1 MKKMLDM
8 LKGARRI
15 GLFLALAVAAIL
27 LLQVVGSFSPGD
39 GTGLEQR
46 LAGIL
51 GQIDGVGRV
60 RVMVTEN
67 ADGKAEGVL
76 VVAEGADDIR
86 VCLRL
91 QYAVQTLLGTEAARI
106 EIVQYAR

>member
-8 LKGARRI
+8 LRGARRI
-15 GLFLALAVAAIL
+15 ELFVALVAAAVL
-27 LLQVVGSFSPGD
+27 LLQLVGSVSTGS
-39 GTGLEQR
+39 GTELEQR

-67 ADGKAEGVL
+67 ANGEAEGVL
-76 VVAEGADDIR
+76 VVADGADDVG
-86 VCLRL
+86 VCLQL
-91 QYAVQTLLGTEAARI
+91 QYAVQTLLGTDAARI
-106 EIVQYAR
+106 EIVRYAQ